1 MTIPVNIESPVDS
14 RLDNCIPA
22 GAEERADAAI
32 INW

>member
-22 GAEERADAAI
+22 GAVEKVDAAI